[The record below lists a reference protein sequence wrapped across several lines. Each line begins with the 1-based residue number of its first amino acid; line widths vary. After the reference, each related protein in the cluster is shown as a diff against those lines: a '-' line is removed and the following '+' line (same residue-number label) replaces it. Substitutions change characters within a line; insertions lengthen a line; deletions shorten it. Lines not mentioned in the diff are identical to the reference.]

1 MLEIIILG
9 FVFYVGYNLGQ
20 IVLSW
25 QLRDLIVKEAR
36 KEGIKIDG
44 EYNII
49 EDTDDKPNV
58 HKLIVE
64 KTNNMLYLYD
74 HEANSFVCQAST
86 MEELATFAK
95 EYNNIKYAAVM
106 DVDGD
111 SIYTFVDGKVKVKL

>member
-1 MLEIIILG
+1 MLEIIILC

-25 QLRDLIVKEAR
+25 QLLHLIVKEAR
-36 KEGIKIDG
+36 KEGMKIDS
-44 EYNII
+44 EFNIVEI
-49 EDTDDKPNV
+49 VDTPNV

-86 MEELATFAK
+86 IEELATLAK

>member
-1 MLEIIILG
+1 MLEIIILC

-25 QLRDLIVKEAR
+25 QLRHLIVKEAR
-36 KEGIKIDG
+36 KEGMKIDS
-44 EYNII
+44 EFNIVEI
-49 EDTDDKPNV
+49 VDTPNV

-86 MEELATFAK
+86 MEELATLAK

-111 SIYTFVDGKVKVKL
+111 SIYTFVDGKVKVNL

>member
-1 MLEIIILG
+1 MLEIIILC

-25 QLRDLIVKEAR
+25 QLRHLIVKEAR
-36 KEGIKIDG
+36 KEGMKIDS
-44 EYNII
+44 EFNIVEI
-49 EDTDDKPNV
+49 VDTPNV

-86 MEELATFAK
+86 MEELATLAK